1 MQNAQHGMALQVE
14 GDVYSSNYQDAAPPS
29 ISSMPPAIP
38 PPPPRSM
45 SEFYVVMCSEARMK
59 THLIKWTSCVHGEV
73 AHLSLQMVHWLI
85 CSIFS
90 CSFVLLWW
98 HRHLAPLYPTFHYT
112 NHIFSQRIS
121 HWQLHFTIPTL
132 SVFPKSVF
140 QKLLRK
146 KYIFLLQT
154 VSSIPSLV
162 FFSSTTIISIPT
174 SNFLLR
180 LTLVFS
186 KLLWASPQPAVI
198 IQPSAQ
204 PDRRPSDGREA
215 RGGGL
220 AWPTSQ
226 HLRCNFKWLLVFLRI

>member
-1 MQNAQHGMALQVE
+1 MLHAECLARDGIAGWGRCLLLQLPGCGAALYFLHATCHPTPTSEISVE
-14 GDVYSSNYQDAAPPS
+14 K
-29 ISSMPPAIP
+29 
-38 PPPPRSM
+38 SM
-45 SEFYVVMCSEARMK
+45 SKFYVVKCSEARMK
-59 THLIKWTSCVHGEV
+59 THLIKWTSCVHGEI

-132 SVFPKSVF
+132 SVFPKPVF

-154 VSSIPSLV
+154 FSSIPSLF
-162 FFSSTTIISIPT
+162 FFSSTKKTY
-174 SNFLLR
+174 FL
-180 LTLVFS
+180 
-186 KLLWASPQPAVI
+186 
-198 IQPSAQ
+198 
-204 PDRRPSDGREA
+204 
-215 RGGGL
+215 
-220 AWPTSQ
+220 
-226 HLRCNFKWLLVFLRI
+226 

>member
-1 MQNAQHGMALQVE
+1 MTHISLEMFYLFRWHCNATCRMPSTGWHCRLRAMFT
-14 GDVYSSNYQDAAPPS
+14 PP
-29 ISSMPPAIP
+29 ITRMRRRPLFPPCHLP
-38 PPPPRSM
+38 SHPHLRDLCLN
-45 SEFYVVMCSEARMK
+45 FMCSEARMK

-132 SVFPKSVF
+132 SVFPKPVF

-154 VSSIPSLV
+154 FSSIPSLF
-162 FFSSTTIISIPT
+162 FFSSTKKTY
-174 SNFLLR
+174 FL
-180 LTLVFS
+180 
-186 KLLWASPQPAVI
+186 
-198 IQPSAQ
+198 
-204 PDRRPSDGREA
+204 
-215 RGGGL
+215 
-220 AWPTSQ
+220 
-226 HLRCNFKWLLVFLRI
+226 